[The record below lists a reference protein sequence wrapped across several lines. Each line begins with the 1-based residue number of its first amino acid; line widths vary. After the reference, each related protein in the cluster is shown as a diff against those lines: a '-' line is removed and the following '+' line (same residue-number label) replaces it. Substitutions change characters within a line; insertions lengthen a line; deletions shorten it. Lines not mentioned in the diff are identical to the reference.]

1 MNFLKVLLTCCTIFL
16 LMHCTPK
23 VVEQTASTEPEQPT
37 STTPP
42 PKPDEKLSPCPKF
55 QDAPNPDEA
64 ETNYVLYR
72 DFLKV
77 ANWTEAYGYWQKV
90 YKVSPAAVGLSES
103 QPLKAPILIVSMI
116 SPSP

>member
-42 PKPDEKLSPCPKF
+42 PKPEYLLKKMNNVWEEYERNEIDRSHLK
-55 QDAPNPDEA
+55 
-64 ETNYVLYR
+64 ETKIYLR
-72 DFLKV
+72 
-77 ANWTEAYGYWQKV
+77 
-90 YKVSPAAVGLSES
+90 
-103 QPLKAPILIVSMI
+103 
-116 SPSP
+116 